1 MPETTHEYKTRV
13 LSYTEGLDP
22 LAVQAATPKKIARL
36 LAKASPARL
45 RRRPA
50 PGKWSPAEILAHL
63 ADCEVAFAWRYRNI
77 LGQPGAALQGFDQD
91 AWAQRMRYAQRA
103 AKPSFEAFAALR
115 AFNLALLKSL
125 TPADWKLEGIH
136 SERGP
141 ESVATT
147 ARMIAGHDLN
157 HLRQLE
163 ALLKT

>member
-1 MPETTHEYKTRV
+1 MPETTHQYKQRV

-36 LAKASPARL
+36 LAHASPAKT
-45 RRRPA
+45 RRSPA
-50 PGKWSPAEILAHL
+50 PGKWSAAEILAHL
-63 ADCEVAFAWRYRNI
+63 ADCEVAFAWRYRSI
-77 LGQPGAALQGFDQD
+77 LGQPGAPLIGFDQE
-91 AWAQRMRYAQRA
+91 AWARQMRYAKRA
-103 AKPSFEAFAALR
+103 AKPSCEAFAALR

-125 TPADWKLEGIH
+125 TPAEWKLEGLH

-147 ARMIAGHDLN
+147 ARMVAGHDLN

-163 ALLKT
+163 ALLK